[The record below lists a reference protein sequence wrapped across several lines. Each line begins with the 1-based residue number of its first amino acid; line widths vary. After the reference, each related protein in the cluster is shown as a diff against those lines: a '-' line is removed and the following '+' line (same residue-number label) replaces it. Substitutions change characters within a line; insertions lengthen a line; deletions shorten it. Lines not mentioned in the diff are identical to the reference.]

1 MVFMNLIKTV
11 LKDQGRSQVWLAKKV
26 GKSFVVIGN
35 YCNNKTQP
43 SLRTLKLIAAA
54 LEVDITV
61 LLTPTKESEKVA
73 P

>member
-1 MVFMNLIKTV
+1 MNLIKSV
-11 LKDQGRSQVWLAKKV
+11 LKEQGRSQVWLAKKI

-54 LEVDITV
+54 LEVDITA
-61 LLTPTKESEKVA
+61 LLSPTKGKEQIPQE
-73 P
+73 

>member
-1 MVFMNLIKTV
+1 MNLIKTI

-43 SLRTLKLIAAA
+43 SLKTLKLIAGA
-54 LEVDITV
+54 LEVDITA
-61 LLTPTKESEKVA
+61 LLTSTKEEERLQEA
-73 P
+73 AE